1 MVAEV
6 ANISLLYFLVFVG
19 VSAAWAGVPFIG
31 AVAAGAAG
39 VAAADGR
46 VSLAGAVIVVA
57 VAGEIGGLAG
67 YQIGLKWG
75 RQLVERPG
83 KHQDY
88 RQRMLSNGERAY
100 ARWGRLAVFFTPAL
114 VSGTAKMPHR
124 QFAIWNLVDSVGFAL
139 FTIGGAYGIGKVVS
153 GHHAAR
159 DVGILIVFVGVGGL
173 MLLLVR
179 RHHGAAGRTTARS
192 S

>member
-1 MVAEV
+1 MIADI
-6 ANISLLYFLVFVG
+6 ANTTLLYFLVFVG
-19 VSAAWAGVPFIG
+19 VTAAWAGVPFIG

-39 VAAADGR
+39 IAAADGQL
-46 VSLAGAVIVVA
+46 SLVGAVIIVA

-83 KHQDY
+83 KHQAY
-88 RQRMLSNGERAY
+88 RERMLSNGERAY

-124 QFAIWNLVDSVGFAL
+124 QFAVWNLVDSLGFAL
-139 FTIGGAYGIGKVVS
+139 FTIGGAYGIGKVVT

-159 DVGILIVFVGVGGL
+159 DIAILVLSLALGG
-173 MLLLVR
+173 
-179 RHHGAAGRTTARS
+179 
-192 S
+192 

>member
-1 MVAEV
+1 
-6 ANISLLYFLVFVG
+6 
-19 VSAAWAGVPFIG
+19 
-31 AVAAGAAG
+31 
-39 VAAADGR
+39 
-46 VSLAGAVIVVA
+46 

-83 KHQDY
+83 KHQAY
-88 RQRMLSNGERAY
+88 RERMLSNGERAY

-124 QFAIWNLVDSVGFAL
+124 QFAVWNLVDSLGFAL
-139 FTIGGAYGIGKVVS
+139 FTIGGAYGIGKVVT

-159 DVGILIVFVGVGGL
+159 HRHSRPLPGTRGADAPDRSATSSGLHRETALRRSVPCAVGRSQPRSGLPPQSGVPT
-173 MLLLVR
+173 LVIM
-179 RHHGAAGRTTARS
+179 RS
-192 S
+192 SVERRWSRERHGGSWVGRVHRTPLS

>member
-1 MVAEV
+1 MIAEI
-6 ANISLLYFLVFVG
+6 ANTTLLYFLVFVG
-19 VSAAWAGVPFIG
+19 VTAAWAGVPFIG

-39 VAAADGR
+39 IAAADGQL
-46 VSLAGAVIVVA
+46 SLVGAVIIVA

-83 KHQDY
+83 KHQAY
-88 RQRMLSNGERAY
+88 RERMLSNGERAY

-124 QFAIWNLVDSVGFAL
+124 QFAVWNLVDSLGFAL

-159 DVGILIVFVGVGGL
+159 DIAILVLSLALGGL
-173 MLLLVR
+173 MLLIVR
-179 RHHGAAGRTTARS
+179 RHHRDSIARER
-192 S
+192 